1 MDLIY
6 IILSVFLRLSP
17 AVRKLSSVTSS
28 DKGRRPDM
36 VDLAFWLPLV
46 GWVSVSVQ
54 HRPDA
59 KWFIWRVREV
69 NEFHFSASLNSQ
81 QKQSWRVD
89 SKRRGRSLPP
99 RRSPDSTGDAART
112 DD

>member
-17 AVRKLSSVTSS
+17 AVRKLSSVSTGQ
-28 DKGRRPDM
+28 KNRRHD
-36 VDLAFWLPLV
+36 VLDLAFWIPLV

-54 HRPDA
+54 HQPDS
-59 KWFIWRVREV
+59 KWFVWRVREV
-69 NEFHFSASLNSQ
+69 NSFRFSMLNVE
-81 QKQSWRVD
+81 QKQDWRVD
-89 SKRRGRSLPP
+89 SKRRGRFLPA
-99 RRSPDSTGDAART
+99 RRSPDKSGDVRHR